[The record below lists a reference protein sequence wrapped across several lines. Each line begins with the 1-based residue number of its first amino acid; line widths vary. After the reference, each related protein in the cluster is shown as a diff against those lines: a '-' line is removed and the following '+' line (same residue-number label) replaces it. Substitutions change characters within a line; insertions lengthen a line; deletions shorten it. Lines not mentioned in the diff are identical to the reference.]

1 MLESYYVRPQ
11 AVDRIRASWIGAEI
25 ERYVVWLAE
34 ESYSRASVR
43 CRVPVLFAF
52 GEFACAAGARS
63 VSDLPAHVEA
73 FVAER
78 IPADRAAQLG
88 AVTARQCVKNIR
100 VPIEQMLGLV
110 VPGFA
115 GSRRVLLGV
124 PFSDE
129 LPGFFEHL
137 LCERGLRPTTL
148 HGYGCYLRSF
158 EQYLGQV
165 GVTQLVELSPALIS
179 AFIAERSRSGMATAS
194 VGLLCGALRGFL
206 RYAYRQGVL
215 VSDLSKTVD
224 RPRTYRLSDIPRSI
238 SPAEVSQVLASV
250 DRSSTRGKRDYA
262 ALLLLAT
269 YGLRSREIAAMTLD
283 HVDWKR
289 ERLSVPGR
297 KGGHSTAFPLSTSVG
312 EALVDY
318 LQHARPQSAERHVF
332 FMAFAPVRPIS
343 HVAVSKLATKY
354 LLKAG
359 IEVPRPGSHTLRH
372 SCVQRLVDADFS
384 LKTIGDFVG
393 HRSPKSTEIYT
404 KVAVEA
410 LREIALGDGEE
421 VLA

>member
-1 MLESYYVRPQ
+1 MLEEYYVRPQ
-11 AVDRIRASWIGAEI
+11 AVGRIRASWIGSEI
-25 ERYVVWLAE
+25 ECYVVWLAE
-34 ESYSRASVR
+34 QSYRRASVR

-52 GEFACAAGARS
+52 GEFAWAGGARS
-63 VSDLPAHVEA
+63 VGDLPAHVEA

-78 IPADRAAQLG
+78 VPEPAQLG
-88 AVTARQCVKNIR
+88 AVAARERVKNVR
-100 VPIEQMLGLV
+100 GPIEQMLRLV
-110 VPGFA
+110 VPGFT
-115 GSRRVLLGV
+115 GRRRALLEV
-124 PFSDE
+124 PFIDE
-129 LPGFFEHL
+129 LPGFFEYL
-137 LCERGLRPTTL
+137 LCERGLRRTSL
-148 HGYGCYLRSF
+148 HGYECYLRSF
-158 EQYLGQV
+158 ESYLRGV
-165 GVTQLVELSPALIS
+165 GVQQLVELSPALIS
-179 AFIAERSRSGMATAS
+179 MFVAERSAGLATAS
-194 VGLLCGALRGFL
+194 VGLLCGALREFL
-206 RYAYRQGVL
+206 RYAHRQGVL
-215 VSDLSKTVD
+215 ASDLSKTVD

-238 SPAEVSQVLASV
+238 TQAEVSRVLACV

-269 YGLRSREIAAMTLD
+269 YGLRSREIAAFTLD
-283 HVDWKR
+283 HIDWKR

-297 KGGHSTAFPLSTSVG
+297 KGGHSTAFPLSSSVG

-318 LQHARPQSAERHVF
+318 LQHGRPQSAERHVF

-343 HVAVSKLATKY
+343 HTAVSKLATKY

-359 IEVPRPGSHTLRH
+359 IQVPRPGSHTLRH

-393 HRSPKSTEIYT
+393 HRSPKTTEIYT
-404 KVAVEA
+404 KVAVES

>member
-1 MLESYYVRPQ
+1 
-11 AVDRIRASWIGAEI
+11 
-25 ERYVVWLAE
+25 
-34 ESYSRASVR
+34 
-43 CRVPVLFAF
+43 VPVLFAF
-52 GEFACAAGARS
+52 GEFVCAAGARS

-73 FVAER
+73 FVAAR

-179 AFIAERSRSGMATAS
+179 EFIAERSRSGMATAS

>member
-1 MLESYYVRPQ
+1 MLESYYVRPG

-34 ESYSRASVR
+34 ESYSRSSVR

-52 GEFACAAGARS
+52 GEFAYAAGARS
-63 VSDLPAHVEA
+63 VSDLPAHIEA
-73 FVAER
+73 FVVER
-78 IPADRAAQLG
+78 VPADRAAQLG
-88 AVTARQCVKNIR
+88 AVTARRCVKNVR
-100 VPIEQMLGLV
+100 VPIEQMLRLV
-110 VPGFA
+110 VPGFT
-115 GSRRVLLGV
+115 GSCRPLLEV

-129 LPGFFEHL
+129 LPRFFEYL
-137 LCERGLRPTTL
+137 RCERGLRVTTL
-148 HGYGCYLRSF
+148 HGYECYLRRF
-158 EQYLGQV
+158 EQYLERA

-179 AFIAERSRSGMATAS
+179 EFVAERSRAGLAMGS

-206 RYAYRQGVL
+206 RYAYREGL
-215 VSDLSKTVD
+215 LASDLSKTVD
-224 RPRTYRLSDIPRSI
+224 RPRTYRLSEIPRSI
-238 SPAEVSQVLASV
+238 SPAEVSQVLACV
-250 DRSSTRGKRDYA
+250 DRSSTCGKRDYA
-262 ALLLLAT
+262 ALVLLAT
-269 YGLRSREIAAMTLD
+269 YGLRSREVAAMTLD
-283 HVDWKR
+283 HIDWRR

-297 KGGHSTAFPLSTSVG
+297 KGGHSTAFPLSSSAG

-318 LQHARPQSAERHVF
+318 LRHGRPQSPERHVF
-332 FMAFAPVRPIS
+332 FLAFAPVRPIT

-359 IEVPRPGSHTLRH
+359 IQVPRPGSHTLRH

>member
-11 AVDRIRASWIGAEI
+11 AVGRIRASWIGSEI
-25 ERYVVWLAE
+25 ECYVVWLAE
-34 ESYSRASVR
+34 QSYSRASVR

-52 GEFACAAGARS
+52 GEFAWAGGARS
-63 VSDLPAHVEA
+63 VGDLPAHVEA

-78 IPADRAAQLG
+78 VPEPARLG
-88 AVTARQCVKNIR
+88 AVAARERVKNVR
-100 VPIEQMLGLV
+100 GPIEQMLRLV
-110 VPGFA
+110 VPGFM
-115 GSRRVLLGV
+115 GRRRALLEV
-124 PFSDE
+124 PFIDE
-129 LPGFFEHL
+129 LPGFFEYL
-137 LCERGLRPTTL
+137 LCERGLRRTTL

-158 EQYLGQV
+158 EGYLRRV
-165 GVTQLVELSPALIS
+165 GVQQLVELSPALIS
-179 AFIAERSRSGMATAS
+179 MFVAERSAGLAMAS
-194 VGLLCGALRGFL
+194 VGLLCGALREFL
-206 RYAYRQGVL
+206 RYARRQGVL
-215 VSDLSKTVD
+215 ASDLSKTVD

-238 SPAEVSQVLASV
+238 TPAEVSQVLACV

-269 YGLRSREIAAMTLD
+269 YGLRSREIAALTLD
-283 HVDWKR
+283 HIDWKR

-297 KGGHSTAFPLSTSVG
+297 KGGHSTAFPLSSSVG

-318 LQHARPQSAERHVF
+318 LQHGRPQSAERHVF

-343 HVAVSKLATKY
+343 HTAVSKLATKY

-359 IEVPRPGSHTLRH
+359 IQVPRPGSHTLRH
-372 SCVQRLVDADFS
+372 SCVQRLVDADVS

-393 HRSPKSTEIYT
+393 HRSPKTTEIYT
-404 KVAVEA
+404 KVAVES

>member
-1 MLESYYVRPQ
+1 MLEEYYVRPQ
-11 AVDRIRASWIGAEI
+11 AVGRIRASWIGSEI
-25 ERYVVWLAE
+25 ECYVVWLAE
-34 ESYSRASVR
+34 QSYCRASVR

-52 GEFACAAGARS
+52 GEFAWAGGARS
-63 VSDLPAHVEA
+63 VGDLPAHVEA

-78 IPADRAAQLG
+78 VPEPAQLG
-88 AVTARQCVKNIR
+88 AVAARERVKNVR
-100 VPIEQMLGLV
+100 GPIEQMLRLV
-110 VPGFA
+110 VPGFT
-115 GSRRVLLGV
+115 GSRRALLEV
-124 PFSDE
+124 PFIDE
-129 LPGFFEHL
+129 LPGFFEYL
-137 LCERGLRPTTL
+137 LCERGLRRTTL
-148 HGYGCYLRSF
+148 QGYGCYLRSF
-158 EQYLGQV
+158 EGCLRRV
-165 GVTQLVELSPALIS
+165 GVKRLVELSPALIS
-179 AFIAERSRSGMATAS
+179 AFVAERSAGLATAS
-194 VGLLCGALRGFL
+194 VGLLCGALREFL
-206 RYAYRQGVL
+206 RYAHRQGAL
-215 VSDLSKTVD
+215 ASDLSKTVD

-238 SPAEVSQVLASV
+238 TPAEVSQVLACV

-283 HVDWKR
+283 HIDWTR
-289 ERLSVPGR
+289 EQLSVPGR
-297 KGGHSTAFPLSTSVG
+297 KGGHSTAFPLSSSVG

-318 LQHARPQSAERHVF
+318 LQHGRPQSAERQVF

-343 HVAVSKLATKY
+343 HTAVSKLATKH

-359 IEVPRPGSHTLRH
+359 IQVPRPGSHTLRH

-393 HRSPKSTEIYT
+393 HRSPKTTEIYT
-404 KVAVEA
+404 KVAVES

>member
-1 MLESYYVRPQ
+1 MLEKYYVRPQ
-11 AVDRIRASWIGAEI
+11 AVDRIRASWIGSEI

-34 ESYSRASVR
+34 QSYSRATVR

-52 GEFACAAGARS
+52 GEFACAGGAGS
-63 VSDLPAHVEA
+63 VGDLPAHVEA

-78 IPADRAAQLG
+78 VPAHRAAQLS
-88 AVTARQCVKNIR
+88 AVAARERVKNVR
-100 VPIEQMLGLV
+100 GPIEQMLRLV
-110 VPGFA
+110 VPGFT
-115 GSRRVLLGV
+115 GSRRPLLDV
-124 PFSDE
+124 PFVDE
-129 LPGFFEHL
+129 LPGFFEYL
-137 LCERGLRPTTL
+137 LCERGLRPTSL
-148 HGYGCYLRSF
+148 QGYGCYLRSF
-158 EQYLGQV
+158 ERYLGRV
-165 GVTQLVELSPALIS
+165 GVKQLVELSPALIS
-179 AFIAERSRSGMATAS
+179 AFVAERSAGLAKAS

-206 RYAYRQGVL
+206 RYAHRQGL
-215 VSDLSKTVD
+215 LASDLSKTVD

-238 SPAEVSQVLASV
+238 SRAEVSQVLACV

-269 YGLRSREIAAMTLD
+269 YGLRSREIAALTLD
-283 HVDWKR
+283 HIDWKR
-289 ERLSVPGR
+289 GRLSVPGR
-297 KGGHSTAFPLSTSVG
+297 KGGHSTAFPLSSSVG

-318 LQHARPQSAERHVF
+318 LKHGRPQSAERHVF

-343 HVAVSKLATKY
+343 HTAVSKLATKY

-359 IEVPRPGSHTLRH
+359 IQVPRPGSHTLRH

-393 HRSPKSTEIYT
+393 HRSPKTTEIYT
-404 KVAVEA
+404 KVAVES

>member
-73 FVAER
+73 FVAAR

-179 AFIAERSRSGMATAS
+179 EFIAERSRSGMATAS

>member
-25 ERYVVWLAE
+25 ERYVVWLGE

-78 IPADRAAQLG
+78 VPADRAAQLG
-88 AVTARQCVKNIR
+88 AVTARQCVKNIH

-179 AFIAERSRSGMATAS
+179 EFIAERSRSGMATAS

>member
-1 MLESYYVRPQ
+1 MLEQYYVRPQ
-11 AVDRIRASWIGAEI
+11 AADRIRASWIGSEI
-25 ERYVVWLAE
+25 ECYVVWLAE
-34 ESYSRASVR
+34 RGYSRGSVR

-52 GEFACAAGARS
+52 GEFAWAGGARS
-63 VSDLPAHVEA
+63 VGELPAHVEA

-78 IPADRAAQLG
+78 VPARRVAELSAVAA
-88 AVTARQCVKNIR
+88 RERVKNVR
-100 VPIEQMLGLV
+100 GPIEQMLCLV
-110 VPGFA
+110 VPGFT
-115 GSRRVLLGV
+115 GTRRVLLGV
-124 PFSDE
+124 PFIVE
-129 LPGFFEHL
+129 LPGFFEYL
-137 LCERGLRPTTL
+137 RCERGLRPTSL
-148 HGYGCYLRSF
+148 RGYECYLRSF
-158 EQYLGQV
+158 ERYLRRV
-165 GVTQLVELSPALIS
+165 GVTRLVELSPTLIRM
-179 AFIAERSRSGMATAS
+179 FVAERSVGLATAS

-215 VSDLSKTVD
+215 SSDLSKTVD

-238 SPAEVSQVLASV
+238 SPAEVSEVLACV
-250 DRSSTRGKRDYA
+250 DRSSARGNRDYA

-269 YGLRSREIAAMTLD
+269 YGLRSREIAALTLD
-283 HVDWKR
+283 HIDWKR

-297 KGGHSTAFPLSTSVG
+297 KGGHSTAFPLSGPVG

-318 LQHARPQSAERHVF
+318 LKHGRPQSAEREVF

-343 HVAVSKLATKY
+343 PTAVSKLATKY

-359 IEVPRPGSHTLRH
+359 IQVPRPGSHTLRH

-393 HRSPKSTEIYT
+393 HRSPKTTEIYT
-404 KVAVEA
+404 KVAVES

>member
-11 AVDRIRASWIGAEI
+11 AVDRIRASWIGLEI
-25 ERYVVWLAE
+25 ERYVGWLAE
-34 ESYSRASVR
+34 QSFSRASVR

-100 VPIEQMLGLV
+100 VPIEQMLGRV
-110 VPGFA
+110 VPGVA

-179 AFIAERSRSGMATAS
+179 EFITERSRSGMATAS

-206 RYAYRQGVL
+206 RYAYRQGLL

>member
-11 AVDRIRASWIGAEI
+11 AVGRIRASWIGSEI
-25 ERYVVWLAE
+25 ERYVIWLAE
-34 ESYSRASVR
+34 QRYSCASVR

-179 AFIAERSRSGMATAS
+179 EFIAERSRSGMATAS

-215 VSDLSKTVD
+215 ASDLSRTVD

>member
-25 ERYVVWLAE
+25 ERYVVWLGE

-88 AVTARQCVKNIR
+88 AVTARQCVKNIH

-179 AFIAERSRSGMATAS
+179 EFIAERSRSGMATAS

>member
-11 AVDRIRASWIGAEI
+11 TVDRIRGSWIGAEI

-34 ESYSRASVR
+34 QSYSSATMR

-52 GEFACAAGARS
+52 GEFARAGGARS
-63 VSDLPAHVEA
+63 IGDLSAHVEA

-78 IPADRAAQLG
+78 IPADRAAQPSPE
-88 AVTARQCVKNIR
+88 TARQCIKNVR
-100 VPIEQMLGLV
+100 GPIEQMLRLV
-110 VPGFA
+110 VPGFT
-115 GSRRVLLGV
+115 GSRRALLEV
-124 PFSDE
+124 PFIDE
-129 LPGFFEHL
+129 LPGFFEYL
-137 LCERGLRPTTL
+137 VCERGLRRTSL
-148 HGYGCYLRSF
+148 QGYECYLRSF
-158 EQYLGQV
+158 ERYLGRV
-165 GVTQLVELSPALIS
+165 GVQQLVELSPALIS
-179 AFIAERSRSGMATAS
+179 AFVAERSAGLATAS
-194 VGLLCGALRGFL
+194 VGLLCGALREFL
-206 RYAYRQGVL
+206 RYAHRQGVL
-215 VSDLSKTVD
+215 ASDLSKTVD

-238 SPAEVSQVLASV
+238 SPAEVSQVLACV
-250 DRSSTRGKRDYA
+250 DRSSTGGKRDYA

-283 HVDWKR
+283 HIDWTR
-289 ERLSVPGR
+289 EQLSVPGR
-297 KGGHSTAFPLSTSVG
+297 KGGHSTAFPLSSSVG

-318 LQHARPQSAERHVF
+318 LQHGRPQSAERHVF

-343 HVAVSKLATKY
+343 HTAVSKLATKY

-359 IEVPRPGSHTLRH
+359 IQVPRPGSHTLRH

-393 HRSPKSTEIYT
+393 HRSAKTTEIYT
-404 KVAVEA
+404 KVAIEP